1 VSTQIIGFVVQL
13 IDIYKFV
20 LIVRILL
27 SWIPHDRHHPLINWI
42 YRITDPILEPFRH
55 AIPPLGGVLDI
66 SPIILFFVIDYA
78 AQPMI
83 IWALTFILGLIP
95 GF

>member
-1 VSTQIIGFVVQL
+1 MSAQIIGFVVQL

-27 SWIPHDRHHPLINWI
+27 SWIPHDRYHPLINWI

-83 IWALTFILGLIP
+83 IWAL
-95 GF
+95 GFLLSFLPIK

>member
-1 VSTQIIGFVVQL
+1 LSTQIIGFVVQL

-83 IWALTFILGLIP
+83 IWALNFLFSFFP
-95 GF
+95 AF